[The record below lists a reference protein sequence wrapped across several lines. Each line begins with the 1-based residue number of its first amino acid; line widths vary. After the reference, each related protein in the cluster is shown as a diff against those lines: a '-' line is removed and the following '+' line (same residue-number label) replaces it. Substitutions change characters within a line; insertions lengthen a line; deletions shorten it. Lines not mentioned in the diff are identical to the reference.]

1 VNTTGSGLGG
11 KRALVVGGGSG
22 IGRAV
27 VAAFQGEEAIVTVL
41 ELDPE
46 KCDALAGDGVAA
58 VQGDAT
64 QRGDVER
71 AVEAAAGGAGGL
83 DVLVNCVGLFDY
95 RRGLAE
101 LTDDELSEGFDE
113 AFTVNVK
120 SHLLSVKAALAPLRA
135 AKGAVVL
142 TLSTSSFRVD
152 RGGLLYVATKYALRG
167 VVLSLARELAPDVRV
182 NGVAPGGTA
191 GTELRGLR
199 SLGLHDRKL
208 GDEPGRVDD
217 LRRRS
222 TLDVALGADDVAASY
237 VFLASPA
244 ARGMTGCFLHPDG
257 GAEADS

>member
-1 VNTTGSGLGG
+1 VSAIEAGLEG
-11 KRALVVGGGSG
+11 KRALVIGGGSG
-22 IGRAV
+22 IGRGV
-27 VAAFQGEEAIVTVL
+27 VDAFRQEEAVVTVL
-41 ELDPE
+41 ELDPV
-46 KCDALAGDGVAA
+46 KCSALEQDGVTA
-58 VQGDAT
+58 VEGDAT
-64 QRGDVER
+64 RRADIER
-71 AVEAAAGGAGGL
+71 AVDHAVGSDTGL

-95 RRGLAE
+95 RRGLAD
-101 LTDDELSEGFDE
+101 LSDDELSDGFDE
-113 AFTVNVK
+113 AFAVNVK
-120 SHLLSVKAALAPLRA
+120 SHLLSVKVALEPLRV

-199 SLGLHDRKL
+199 SLGLYDRKL
-208 GDEPGRVDD
+208 GEEPGRIDD

-222 TLDVALGADDVAASY
+222 TLDVALAADDIAASY

-257 GAEADS
+257 GAGADS

>member
-1 VNTTGSGLGG
+1 VSEAGGGLQG

-27 VAAFQGEEAIVTVL
+27 VDAFQREEATVTAL

-46 KCDALAGDGVAA
+46 KCNALTQGGVAA
-58 VQGDAT
+58 VAGDAT
-64 QRGDVER
+64 RPADVER
-71 AVEAAAGGAGGL
+71 AVGSAVGPAAGL

-95 RRGLAE
+95 HRGLAD
-101 LTDDELSEGFDE
+101 LSDDELSDGFDE
-113 AFTVNVK
+113 AFAVNVK

-199 SLGLHDRKL
+199 SLGLYDRKL
-208 GDEPGRVDD
+208 GEEPGRIDD

-222 TLDVALGADDVAASY
+222 TLDVALAADDIAASY

-257 GAEADS
+257 GAGADS